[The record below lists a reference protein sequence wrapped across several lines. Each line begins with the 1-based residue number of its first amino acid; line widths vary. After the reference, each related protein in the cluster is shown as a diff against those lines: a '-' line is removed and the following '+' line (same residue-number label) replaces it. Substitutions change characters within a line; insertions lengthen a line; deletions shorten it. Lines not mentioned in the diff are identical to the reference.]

1 MVKTVVL
8 PLGAGITLAGVKE
21 QEVPAGR
28 LVRSHD
34 SVTLLPV
41 PLPVSVAIIVVEPE
55 FPGVSVTPPELE
67 RV

>member
-1 MVKTVVL
+1 
-8 PLGAGITLAGVKE
+8 
-21 QEVPAGR
+21 
-28 LVRSHD
+28 VRSHD